1 MKVTDMSGTVM
12 KIPSQY
18 VSKYESQYIS
28 SDYLFCK
35 KLYNASTQMGKDK
48 KKCILDLILCLSK
61 HDLIDKIDLNT
72 CGTSVNTAL

>member
-28 SDYLFCK
+28 SDYIFCK
-35 KLYNASTQMGKDK
+35 KLYNASTQMG
-48 KKCILDLILCLSK
+48 
-61 HDLIDKIDLNT
+61 LNI
-72 CGTSVNTAL
+72 